1 MLVSCFINIY
11 DKMRGRDTVMYRTS
25 DERECTVLSS
35 ATRVQ
40 SDIPAPQGFNCISGF
55 CMDGADFGN
64 RGIDKYLDLVA
75 KHADEALIKGCAL
88 LRVWR

>member
-11 DKMRGRDTVMYRTS
+11 DKMRRRNPMMYRTS
-25 DERECTVLSS
+25 GERECTVFST
-35 ATRVQ
+35 AARVQ
-40 SDIPAPQGFNCISGF
+40 SDIPDPQGFNCISSF